1 MKEFMK
7 IRRLLTV
14 LVFTVLLSVITV
26 FSVSGLDAE
35 FEEQIEAFPESYKV
49 YLRELHEK
57 YPLWQFEPF
66 FTGLDWKTVIN
77 NENDDRSLVYSS
89 TAARIF
95 KSLDS
100 DDYNYSSNQF
110 YEKDGG
116 FVAGSRLAVEF
127 FMDPRNFLTEEC
139 IFQFELLSFNDKIT
153 LEMVEAVLEGS
164 FMSRKTITYY
174 DSSGNPVT
182 DTRTYGEAIFN
193 AGKAYNINPCFLA
206 AKIRN
211 EVGNSGSGS
220 VSGKNSTYPG
230 IYNFYNIGASD
241 GAGAIERGLEWASG
255 YNGKYTSYFRP
266 WNTPY
271 KSIVGGAKFLAEEYI
286 AAGQFTGYLQRFNVN
301 PDSDSGLYNHQYMT
315 NLTGALSQ
323 GYSSYDSY
331 REMGMLDTAIIFSI
345 PVYKNMSDEQ
355 GGGNLTGMESAMQY
369 GEISVLYSRVR
380 KGPSTD
386 YGQAVDSS
394 GNTLYLNKGDEVKIL
409 GKYKTD
415 STYPTDILSYPY
427 WYKVSF
433 TSSGKTYTGY
443 VTSEYIDV
451 TTAVRVSK
459 GKTDI
464 SVLKSDS
471 VKNSI
476 FYSDPTMVK
485 VIDENTVEFL
495 KNGTVSLYFYDSI
508 GHFEEILFNVGD
520 YASSYPKNL
529 KTELDGSV
537 LTVSVDKNSDASY
550 YGFVVGDS
558 NGKVVKSGYI
568 QNNEAVISGL
578 KSGDVYTVAV
588 QHCYGKYDL
597 TKTVSRVVLIKPQKP
612 ENLRSAKS
620 DSGEFSLS
628 WKAVENAAGYQV
640 CSYNESTKKY
650 TEALVVPFGETSCT
664 LTASQAAEENFVVRA
679 FCEYKGK
686 RYYGEVSNMVSL
698 TGRPSMPYDV
708 TVSAVTSTSYRI
720 SWEGVDCDGYQVY
733 CLSASTGK
741 YVLLKDTTDTYV
753 DVSGLTPAESGQYRV
768 RAYRMTPEGKSNS
781 IATTAIT
788 AITLPLAP
796 SKVVVNPGS
805 NRAKVTWTAVDGA
818 TGYVVYYK
826 KSGGKLESVETSEKT
841 LMINGLDGYST
852 YYFAVSA
859 TVTKNK
865 VTVTGKK
872 SASVKTLTKPS
883 VPTGVTILSVGE
895 NYVNVGWNKDKSL
908 DTYKVFLLDRNGKVV
923 GSKVV
928 TTNKLKLSPLK
939 KGEAY
944 EVIVIGYKLVGGKYI
959 SSEKSLSLSV
969 KAFDAK
975 VKGITST
982 AETNKATIRWN
993 KVESAAYYQVY
1004 LYKDGGYK
1012 LLGSTN
1018 KNTYTV
1024 SGLKDCTSNR
1034 VAVRACFIGFTGDYN
1049 GEHTAHKF
1057 YTRPLSV
1064 EKIAQSDRTDTSYTL
1079 TWSASSAAVNK
1090 YFVYRYNASTK
1101 KYDLLGSTSKTSC
1114 TLKNITPGTVQRY
1127 AVIAAVVKNG
1137 ETLTSSKHTY
1147 NFTCGTYLSKVQNIR
1162 QTAAT
1167 ETALRFTWDAVEGAT
1182 AYKVYRYD
1190 EAKKKFVLLGT
1201 TANTVVTLKNLTPS
1215 TQYIYR
1221 VRAVKETQQ
1230 YNFVGYNS
1238 SVLYAQT
1245 K

>member
-1 MKEFMK
+1 M
-7 IRRLLTV
+7 
-14 LVFTVLLSVITV
+14 LVFTVLLLVITV
-26 FSVSGLDAE
+26 FSVSGLDEE
-35 FEEQIEAFPESYKV
+35 FEKQIEAFPESYKV

-66 FTGLDWKTVIN
+66 FTGLDWKTVID
-77 NENDDRSLVYSS
+77 NEHDDRSLVYSS
-89 TAARIF
+89 IAARIF
-95 KSLDS
+95 KSLDD
-100 DDYNYSSNQF
+100 DDYDYSSDIF

-116 FVAGSRLAVEF
+116 FVAGSRIAVEF
-127 FMDPRNFLTEEC
+127 FMEPRNFLTEEG

-153 LEMVEAVLEGS
+153 VEMVEAVLEGS
-164 FMSRKTITYY
+164 FMYNKTITYY
-174 DSSGNPVT
+174 DSSGNSLT
-182 DTRTYGEAIFN
+182 DSRTYAEAIYK
-193 AGKAYNINPCFLA
+193 AGKTNNINPCFLA

-211 EVGNSGSGS
+211 EVGSNGSSS

-230 IYNFYNIGASD
+230 IYNFYNIGATD
-241 GAGAIERGLEWASG
+241 GVGAIERGLEWATG
-255 YNGKYTSYFRP
+255 YGTDITYSRP

-271 KSIVGGAKFLAEEYI
+271 KSIVGGAKFLAEKYI

-301 PDSDSGLYNHQYMT
+301 PDSNYNLYTHQYMT
-315 NLTGALSQ
+315 NLSGALSQ
-323 GYSSYDSY
+323 GYSSYTSY
-331 REMGMLDTAIIFSI
+331 RDMGMLDTAIIFSI

-355 GGGNLTGMESAMQY
+355 GDGNLTGMESTMQY
-369 GEISVLYSRVR
+369 GKISVLYSRVR

-415 STYPTDILSYPY
+415 AYYTSDILAYPY

-433 TSSGKTYTGY
+433 TYSGKTYTGY
-443 VTSEYIDV
+443 VAAEYVDV
-451 TTAVRVSK
+451 TTSVRVIK

-529 KTELDGSV
+529 KTELDGSS
-537 LTVSVDKNSDASY
+537 LSLSVDKNSDVPY
-550 YGFVVGDS
+550 YGFIVGDS
-558 NGKVVKSGYI
+558 DGNVVKSSYLK
-568 QNNEAVISGL
+568 NNETVISGL

-597 TKTVSRVVLIKPQKP
+597 TKSIRKVVLIKPQKP
-612 ENLRSAKS
+612 QNLRSAKS
-620 DSGEFSLS
+620 DSRKFTLS

-640 CSYNESTKKY
+640 RSYNESTKKY
-650 TEALVVPFGETSCT
+650 TEILVVPFGENSCT
-664 LTASQAAEENFVVRA
+664 LTASQAEKENFVVRA
-679 FCEYKGK
+679 FCEYNGK
-686 RYYGEVSNMVSL
+686 KYYGDISNMVSL
-698 TGRPSMPYDV
+698 TGRPSMPCDV

-733 CLSASTGK
+733 YLSASTGK
-741 YVLLKDTTDTYV
+741 YTLLKNTTDTYV
-753 DVSGLTPAESGQYRV
+753 DVSGLAPGESGQYRV
-768 RAYRMTPEGKSNS
+768 RAYRTTDEGKITS

-788 AITLPLAP
+788 AITLPLSP

-805 NRAKVTWTAVDGA
+805 NRAKVSWTAIDGA

-826 KSGGKLESVETSEKT
+826 KSGGTLKTVETTKKSI
-841 LMINGLDGYST
+841 MINGLDGYST

-872 SASVKTLTKPS
+872 SSTVKSLTKPS

-895 NYVNVGWNKDKSL
+895 TYVNVGWNKDKSL
-908 DTYKVFLLDRNGKVV
+908 DSYKVYLLDSNGKIVS
-923 GSKVV
+923 SKIV
-928 TTNKLKLSPLK
+928 TTNKYKLSSLK
-939 KGEAY
+939 KGEDY
-944 EVIVIGYKLVGGKYI
+944 QVVVRGYKLVDGKNI
-959 SSEKSLSLSV
+959 SSEKSLALNI

-982 AETNKATIRWN
+982 PETNKATIKWN

-1004 LYKDGGYK
+1004 LYKDGGFR
-1012 LLGSTN
+1012 LLGKTN

-1024 SGLKDCTSNR
+1024 NDLKDCTLNR

-1049 GEHTAHKF
+1049 GEHTIHKF

-1064 EKIAQSDRTDTSYTL
+1064 EKITQSNRTDTSYTL
-1079 TWSASSAAVNK
+1079 NWSASSAAVNK
-1090 YFVYRYNASTK
+1090 YFVYRYNESTK
-1101 KYDLLGSTSKTSC
+1101 KYVLLGSTSKTSC
-1114 TLKNITPGTVQRY
+1114 TFKNLTPGTVQRY
-1127 AVIAAVVKNG
+1127 AVIAAVVKDG
-1137 ETLTSSKHTY
+1137 KTLTKSRYTY

-1162 QTAAT
+1162 QTSAT
-1167 ETALRFTWDAVEGAT
+1167 ETALRFKWDAVEGAT

-1190 EAKKKFVLLGT
+1190 EAQKKFVLLGT
-1201 TANTVVTLKNLTPS
+1201 TAKTVATLKNLEPS

-1221 VRAVKETQQ
+1221 VNAIKDTQK
-1230 YNFVGYNS
+1230 YEFVGYYS